1 LADLFA
7 ISHRLIAALA
17 ISEQSAAAHHDE
29 IISASTEQ
37 LLRQLYRQLIDAENA
52 HDIAAVKRLVWQ
64 SPSVLF
70 VAKTKTA
77 AEGNWAGFW
86 GADGVVNHINELL
99 QGVFSMDPD
108 YGREKL
114 VAGGQERI
122 IIPTAY
128 RIDYLTALNAFSR
141 NAEMTPLLRM
151 LDYAQRYTHAIDW
164 STLDHARAMLEESG
178 AFGTGED
185 SKLHVNW
192 QKWEERGSSSA
203 PG

>member
-1 LADLFA
+1 MTTLVSEVHPFIDGNG
-7 ISHRLIAALA
+7 RIA
-17 ISEQSAAAHHDE
+17 
-29 IISASTEQ
+29 
-37 LLRQLYRQLIDAENA
+37 RVMMNAE
-52 HDIAAVKRLVWQ
+52 
-64 SPSVLF
+64 
-70 VAKTKTA
+70 
-77 AEGNWAGFW
+77 
-86 GADGVVNHINELL
+86 
-99 QGVFSMDPD
+99 
-108 YGREKL
+108 L

-128 RIDYLTALNAFSR
+128 RIDYLTALKAFSR

-164 STLDHARAMLEESG
+164 RTLDHARAMLEESG

-192 QKWEERGSSSA
+192 QKWEKKSSSSA